1 MIKKLRIRFIIISMV
16 SVFLVLFVTMGA
28 INVSNY
34 VVVHNGVTNALTEI
48 IRQGTKEPGEGGP
61 GDKKQTSKVELR
73 QEHYFIVSFNNDGT
87 IKETNDK
94 HTFMLSLEECN
105 ELATKVYKDELTG
118 GRYNTLRYKKAVKED
133 GLTYIA
139 FIDIKDK
146 INNYLNFFV
155 LSYLISIG
163 AYLVFFAL
171 IVIASR
177 IAYKP
182 SEEAYKNQKR
192 FITNASHEL
201 KTPLT
206 IISADMDLI
215 EMDNGKTEWSD
226 SIRDQ
231 IRRLNEM
238 TNQLVTL
245 SKLEEDDPKRFP
257 FADFSLNDV
266 FENAVNAFTP
276 AFEKEG
282 IKFSSNISGNITMFA
297 NQNMIEQLIYIFL
310 ANSVKYTGGDN
321 KSSYF
326 VATENNKGKVELRF
340 SNTIS
345 QDDEVDVKQIFDRF
359 YRSPSNKKE
368 GSGVG
373 LSIAK
378 EIAKL
383 HKGTIK
389 ADKNANTISFLVTLN
404 K

>member
-1 MIKKLRIRFIIISMV
+1 MIKKLRRRFILISML
-16 SVFLVLFVTMGA
+16 SVFLVLFVTITT
-28 INVSNY
+28 INISNY
-34 VVVHNGVTNALTEI
+34 VVVHNDVTDALTEI
-48 IRQGTKEPGEGGP
+48 INQGTKEPGEGGP
-61 GDKKQTSKVELR
+61 KDKKPQSNVELR
-73 QEHYFIVSFNNDGT
+73 QEHYFIVSFNDDGS

-105 ELATKVYKDELTG
+105 DLARKVYNNELTG
-118 GRYNTLRYKKAVKED
+118 GRYNTLRYKKVVKDD
-133 GLTYIA
+133 GLTYVA

-146 INNYLNFFV
+146 INNFLNFFA

-163 AYLVFFAL
+163 AYLAFVGL
-171 IVIASR
+171 IVLGSHF
-177 IAYKP
+177 AYKP

-215 EMDNGKTEWSD
+215 EMDNGKNEWSD

-245 SKLEEDDPKRFP
+245 SKLEEDDPKRSP
-257 FADFSLNDV
+257 FTNISLNELFD
-266 FENAVNAFTP
+266 NAVNSFIP

-282 IKFSSNISGNITMFA
+282 IKFSYNISGDITMSA
-297 NQNMIEQLIYIFL
+297 NKNMIEQLIYIFL
-310 ANSVKYTGGDN
+310 ANSVKYTSGEN
-321 KSSYF
+321 KSSEF
-326 VATENNKGKVELRF
+326 NISENSKGKIELRF

-345 QDDEVDVKQIFDRF
+345 EEDEVDVKQVLDRF

-373 LSIAK
+373 LSIAQ

-383 HKGTIK
+383 HKGTVK
-389 ADKNANTISFLVTLN
+389 ADRNDNTLTFLVTLN